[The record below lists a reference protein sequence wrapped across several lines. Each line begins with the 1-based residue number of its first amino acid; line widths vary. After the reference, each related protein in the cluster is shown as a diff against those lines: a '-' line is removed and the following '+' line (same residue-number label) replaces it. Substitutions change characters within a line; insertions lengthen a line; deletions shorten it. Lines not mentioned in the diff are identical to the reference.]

1 MKGEHPP
8 KEIAELPRGDSAEQD
23 GIGEEDNKIPTWFNA
38 AFIGTIVFAFVYMIY
53 YTATGWSARG
63 QYQAEM
69 AAATS
74 AAQAAQASQ
83 PTTNPYH
90 RNAAAIADGKVVFE
104 QICAAC
110 HKPDGSGLVG
120 PSLIDPYWKY
130 GHTDEDLFKTVMY
143 GRPGGMPAWGTQL
156 GSDKVWRVLAYV
168 ETLPKS
174 NVPGLG
180 APGYQAP
187 GAPASP
193 PPSG

>member
-1 MKGEHPP
+1 MKSDQPL
-8 KEIAELPRGDSAEQD
+8 KEVAELPRPDTAEHD
-23 GIGEEDNKIPTWFNA
+23 GISEEDNKIPTWFNA
-38 AFIGTIVFAFVYMIY
+38 SFLGTIVFAFVYMVY
-53 YTATGWSARG
+53 YTATGWSARS
-63 QYQAEM
+63 QYEAEM
-69 AAATS
+69 AVATS
-74 AAQAAQASQ
+74 AARASEASQ

-156 GSDKVWRVLAYV
+156 GPDKVWRVLAYV

-174 NVPGLG
+174 NVPGAG
-180 APGYQAP
+180 APGYQTP
-187 GAPASP
+187 GASASP
-193 PPSG
+193 PPRG